1 MEQILQILRDLQG
14 IIVLALPT
22 ALLVIILHWFLKKM
36 LFEPMD
42 RVIEDRR
49 ARTQGAIEASDAAL
63 ATVKEKMAAYEK
75 ALGDARAE
83 LFRENE
89 AARKALVE
97 QQSQALEAARL
108 QAAEQVAAAKA
119 DLAAQAEAVRSGLR
133 AESERLAELIS
144 GALVSGGVQ

>member
-1 MEQILQILRDLQG
+1 MEQIFQILRDLQG

-49 ARTQGAIEASDAAL
+49 ARTQGAIEASAAAL

-83 LFRENE
+83 LFKENE
-89 AARKALVE
+89 TARKALVE
-97 QQSQALEAARL
+97 QQAQALEAARAK
-108 QAAEQVAAAKA
+108 AAEQVAAAKA
-119 DLAAQAEAVRSGLR
+119 DLAAQSEAARSGLR
-133 AESERLAELIS
+133 AESERLAEQIS